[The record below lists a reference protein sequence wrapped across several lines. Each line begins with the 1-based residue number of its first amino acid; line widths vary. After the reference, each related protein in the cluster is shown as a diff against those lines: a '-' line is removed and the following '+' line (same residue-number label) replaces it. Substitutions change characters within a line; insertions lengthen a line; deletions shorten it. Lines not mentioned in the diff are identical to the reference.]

1 MRWMLIVLLSHM
13 LWGCSSVRP
22 KTTPALPEEEV
33 KSQLVSVGVTLEHI
47 FQSYRLG
54 CVEAFR
60 TSGRKNTYL
69 ECGARAKSHADAVEN
84 LLRLPTKEK
93 K

>member
-1 MRWMLIVLLSHM
+1 M

-22 KTTPALPEEEV
+22 KPTPALAEEEV
-33 KSQLVSVGVTLEHI
+33 KSQLVSVGTTLEHI

-60 TSGRKNTYL
+60 SSGRKNTYL
-69 ECGARAKSHADAVEN
+69 ECGTRARVHTDAVEN
-84 LLRLPTKEK
+84 LLRLPPKERP
-93 K
+93 